1 MSQGNNKTSEHE
13 YSYQHR
19 ARVRSE
25 AVQSFSSILVKNCM
39 SSTSVYPAIYVLPIY
54 FTNAYTTHHTSKTS
68 LQPNT
73 PITSSYTRVIYIYC
87 TASLLCLFCVRE
99 CNFFSVFLVGCY
111 VLYCVYLDTG
121 TQLPKL
127 PPGDHTSI
135 PQFTRQGS
143 SKQTKGITDAVRSP
157 IKWF

>member
-1 MSQGNNKTSEHE
+1 MLSNNDSENVEVCIYRNTLCIMYVYIDVYVYMHTE
-13 YSYQHR
+13 CVYI
-19 ARVRSE
+19 RVNM
-25 AVQSFSSILVKNCM
+25 L
-39 SSTSVYPAIYVLPIY
+39 
-54 FTNAYTTHHTSKTS
+54 
-68 LQPNT
+68 
-73 PITSSYTRVIYIYC
+73 
-87 TASLLCLFCVRE
+87 
-99 CNFFSVFLVGCY
+99 Y